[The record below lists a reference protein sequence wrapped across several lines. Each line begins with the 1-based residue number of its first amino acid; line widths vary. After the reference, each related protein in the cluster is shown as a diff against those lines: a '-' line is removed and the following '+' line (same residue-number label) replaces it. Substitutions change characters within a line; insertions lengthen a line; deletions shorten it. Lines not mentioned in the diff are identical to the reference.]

1 MKITRE
7 LFEELTEKAEQWD
20 KVAETAAALQKENR
34 ELRILIAGL
43 EAFRKTIWQ
52 ETLKNAD

>member
-1 MKITRE
+1 MKITKE

-52 ETLKNAD
+52 ETLKEA

>member
-1 MKITRE
+1 MKITKE

-34 ELRILIAGL
+34 ELRILNAGL

-52 ETLKNAD
+52 ETLKEA